1 MLTIEDLSVRHSQHR
16 EGRLRRFHLHVGV
29 GECCA
34 LVGPS
39 GAGKT
44 AVLEAIMGLRPVETG
59 TIRVGASAVTEA
71 IHDRRG
77 NITVIWGSGSVDEA
91 LSVRQNLSL
100 ILQLA
105 GARVP
110 PRGDMD
116 RVLRRVDLPDRLFDR
131 AASQLSAAQRCFLWL
146 AAACLRQTPLLL
158 VDDPTQT
165 WASSDVRDLTDML
178 REFSQSGLTIVLATR
193 DTDLACAL
201 ADRVCVME
209 EGQKLTE
216 GAPSVVFGPSAPH
229 AMRPSSG
236 HPL

>member
-1 MLTIEDLSVRHSQHR
+1 MLTIEDLSVRHARQR
-16 EGRLRRFHLHVGV
+16 DGLLRRFDLHVRV

-39 GAGKT
+39 GAGKS
-44 AVLEAIMGLRPVETG
+44 AVLEAIMGLRPIEAG
-59 TIRVGASAVTEA
+59 TIRVGSSGAPEPV
-71 IHDRRG
+71 HDRRDG
-77 NITVIWGSGSVDEA
+77 ITAIWGSGAVDDG

-105 GARVP
+105 GVPVP
-110 PRGDMD
+110 PRAAMD
-116 RVLRRVDLPDRLFDR
+116 RVLRRMELPDRLFDR
-131 AASQLSAAQRCFLWL
+131 AAASLSSAQRCFLWL

-158 VDDPTQT
+158 LDDPTQT
-165 WASSDVRDLTDML
+165 WATSEARDLTDIL
-178 REFSQSGLTIVLATR
+178 RELSRSGITIVLATR

-216 GAPSVVFGPSAPH
+216 GAPDVVFGLSARRV
-229 AMRPSSG
+229 MRPSSG
-236 HPL
+236 HPS